1 MTRSRLAAARL
12 RCDRLSAPAA
22 LSAAAQRYE
31 LAPAERARRARAA
44 GHLCAPA
51 SRRASPHQHA
61 SKHVCKHAQSDPHS
75 LAANVLVMT
84 VWCCCPV
91 ELSGRR
97 PQVRQQPPARSDPQ
111 QARAIRPARKLALWA
126 GTLVRARVGLSGRP
140 PYPPHARA
148 PSGVC
153 VCSIRS
159 FDPSLPSLGRPRV
172 APGRAELEPLGQ
184 HQFLTRTRPLNV
196 HVGQQALQCYLSNI
210 DPPCQRA
217 HTHQVNATMSRADGG
232 DASAGGAQRQEA
244 RSCMCPNC
252 TDRGRTGHPAAR
264 HRSHRGARGGTL
276 SPELRMQWQRMQ
288 SEHDCHRQRDCP
300 DRR

>member
-126 GTLVRARVGLSGRP
+126 GTPVRARVGLTGRNRTRRTP
-140 PYPPHARA
+140 A
-148 PSGVC
+148 PRVVC
-153 VCSIRS
+153 VSLIRS
-159 FDPSLPSLGRPRV
+159 FDPTLPSLGHNNSSRISRSIACSPSGTKYGQPSRV
-172 APGRAELEPLGQ
+172 K
-184 HQFLTRTRPLNV
+184 HSSTWNV
-196 HVGQQALQCYLSNI
+196 C
-210 DPPCQRA
+210 
-217 HTHQVNATMSRADGG
+217 
-232 DASAGGAQRQEA
+232 
-244 RSCMCPNC
+244 
-252 TDRGRTGHPAAR
+252 
-264 HRSHRGARGGTL
+264 
-276 SPELRMQWQRMQ
+276 
-288 SEHDCHRQRDCP
+288 RQRSAKMN
-300 DRR
+300 